1 MNKNLSKIPD
11 VKQEL
16 LAETYAA
23 RTLDVNRIVL
33 NKLLVHDYHNLVQLA
48 RVQQFANKLP

>member
-1 MNKNLSKIPD
+1 MNKNLSKIPDVKQNLSKIPD

-23 RTLDVNRIVL
+23 RTLDFNRIESE
-33 NKLLVHDYHNLVQLA
+33 
-48 RVQQFANKLP
+48 